1 MLLLGDFY
9 EHMMELPENS
19 VNAILTDPPYG
30 TTKNK
35 WDNAFDVEKWWQACK
50 RVLVKDG
57 AVVFTAAQPFSS
69 QMVISNPKWF
79 KYEWVWSKTIGS
91 GQLNIHHRPLN
102 SHEVVLVFSPSVAKY
117 NPQMTAGD
125 PYKISR
131 KTKDWEGRGYNSQK
145 DHTKENTGE
154 RYPKSVLHISNPR
167 IKGGHPTQKPLE
179 LFEYL
184 VQTYTDDG
192 DVVLDPF
199 MGSGTTG
206 VACANLNRKFIGI
219 ELDPQYFNKTKERI
233 DKALSDRV

>member
-1 MLLLGDFY
+1 MIYNDDCFDVLAMLPD
-9 EHMMELPENS
+9 NS

-35 WDNAFDVEKWWQACK
+35 WDNAFDIAKWWQACE
-50 RVLVKDG
+50 RVITKDG
-57 AVVFTAAQPFSS
+57 AIVFTAAQPFSS
-69 QMVISNPKWF
+69 QMVVSNPKWF

-102 SHEVVLVFSPSVAKY
+102 SHEVILVFSPSVAKY
-117 NPQMTAGD
+117 NPQMTAGS

-131 KTKDWEGRGYNSQK
+131 KTKQWDGRGYNSQK

-154 RYPKSVLHISNPR
+154 RYPKSVLHIPNPR

-184 VQTYTDDG
+184 VRTYTNEG

-206 VACANLNRKFIGI
+206 VACKNLNREFIGI
-219 ELDPQYFNKTKERI
+219 EQDTRYYEMAGER
-233 DKALSDRV
+233 LG